1 MGFQAKP
8 RAMERNGLGMKQK
21 MLPISIIMNPDEPH
35 IVIWYKNKR
44 FNMHV
49 LQSQTDKKNQ
59 AAVRGRTSEENIFAI
74 Y

>member
-1 MGFQAKP
+1 MPGLTSCNGKKWT
-8 RAMERNGLGMKQK
+8 RNEAK